1 MPGKRN
7 FAMIVLVISLTLMFL
22 SSFQAPPSVAA
33 HPQIGLTITPTAAN
47 TPIPPTP
54 NPDPDPDP
62 NPNIFI
68 PVQLGCNLTVCG
80 VGGQPVNAQID
91 VQFIHPETGWI
102 AAAIL
107 SNQQTNVS
115 VPYPG
120 QWEIY
125 MVSPPR
131 YASTGDILPIGELPQ
146 KIGVAWTGSDLQIVT
161 CPLNCSETPV
171 ALPQTGNG
179 EQIADTAIVGG
190 LWYLIGL
197 FIASVL
203 VLMVAGG
210 YVFHRRTKQL

>member
-7 FAMIVLVISLTLMFL
+7 LSIIVLVISLTLILL
-22 SSFQAPPSVAA
+22 SFFQAPQTVAA
-33 HPQIGLTITPTAAN
+33 HPPVGLTITPTAIN
-47 TPIPPTP
+47 TPVPPTP
-54 NPDPDPDP
+54 NSDPDPDP
-62 NPNIFI
+62 NPSIFI
-68 PVQLGCNLTVCG
+68 PVQLGCTLTVCG

-102 AAAIL
+102 AAATI

-146 KIGVAWTGSDLQIVT
+146 KIGMAWTGNDLQMVT
-161 CPLNCSETPV
+161 CPLNCSETPA
-171 ALPQTGNG
+171 ALPQTGDSG
-179 EQIADTAIVGG
+179 EIAETGVVGG

-197 FIASVL
+197 FVASVL
-203 VLMVAGG
+203 VLIVAGG
-210 YVFHRRTKQL
+210 YALYGRGNSG